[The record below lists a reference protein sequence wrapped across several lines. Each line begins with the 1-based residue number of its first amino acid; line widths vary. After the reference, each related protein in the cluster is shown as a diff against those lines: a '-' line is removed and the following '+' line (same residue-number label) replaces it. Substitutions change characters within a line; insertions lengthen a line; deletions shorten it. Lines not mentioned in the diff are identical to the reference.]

1 MKVNSYLFGEID
13 VNLETVLTFPQGLA
27 GFEDKTRYTMVHEA
41 AEGEAPT
48 SYTLQSLEDPALA
61 LQIVDP
67 TLLGFDYQLLLSE
80 AEESTIGFDDSAEV
94 AVMLIINKSESGE
107 LGANIKAPLVINIK
121 KRLGLQKITPRLRPN
136 VLLSEVSQGV

>member
-13 VNLETVLTFPQGLA
+13 VNPETVLTFPQGLA

-41 AEGEAPT
+41 VEGEAPT

-67 TLLGFDYQLLLSE
+67 TLLGFDYHLLLNE
-80 AEESTIGFDDSAEV
+80 AEESAIEFDDNAEV
-94 AVMLIINKSESGE
+94 AVMLVINKSESGE

-121 KRLGLQKITPRLRPN
+121 KRLGLQKITTRLRPN
-136 VLLSEVSQGV
+136 VLLSEVSQGL